1 MAIGALTVS
10 WSRSFHTDRGPPTVE
25 SSGREWVVPCL
36 LLLGPSD
43 GRFQRRADTR
53 KRRGGC
59 GKGGLSASPERS
71 GRCAVSATRSDSQS
85 IREILLGRTATLAVE
100 NDAAHNFAALR
111 QSLPDPSRFYTD
123 CLYTASGFFTLLKGE
138 TGMKDSTFASSGRNS
153 SQRIASERISR
164 GSPSCSR
171 SATGP
176 RHRRSYIG
184 PWCPREYAQG
194 SNCHQ
199 NQPHTDDLYTDQA
212 LI

>member
-1 MAIGALTVS
+1 MPAVQANADPDRRSTSVCSWPGAA
-10 WSRSFHTDRGPPTVE
+10 F
-25 SSGREWVVPCL
+25 
-36 LLLGPSD
+36 
-43 GRFQRRADTR
+43 
-53 KRRGGC
+53 RRGWEWSVRQ
-59 GKGGLSASPERS
+59 LYSLLPPMAPRRSAH
-71 GRCAVSATRSDSQS
+71 
-85 IREILLGRTATLAVE
+85 GRTATLAVE

-111 QSLPDPSRFYTD
+111 QSLPDPSRSYTD

-138 TGMKDSTFASSGRNS
+138 TGTKDSTFASSGRNS

-194 SNCHQ
+194 SACHQ
-199 NQPHTDDLYTDQA
+199 NQPHADDLYTDQA